1 MATRSTLQEACGIQR
16 HDSTDGPHLLRPA
29 GRTAHHLEALRMG
42 IAEASAQTL
51 FNHALGPQL
60 RHPSAEE
67 LPPDD
72 FSSWVNGVVQDRETA
87 ERLRFAIQECG
98 GSTDAM
104 RLAMIEVLDRIPE
117 KARISRD
124 APEDG
129 DFVFLEMDSVPVP
142 SGITAANSSELIH
155 RLVDAEPSVLF
166 YHLVEQPWL
175 ESRPLLLEW
184 VRKERQRAIWRLADR
199 QCAAGTTD
207 RDGTQAAPATL
218 AAERSRPAV
227 AEAAGAPEQQRR
239 EAQRQ
244 AVAGLVRRI
253 VGPEDSNDARPGS

>member
-1 MATRSTLQEACGIQR
+1 MAEPFELVGVV
-16 HDSTDGPHLLRPA
+16 HLLRPA
-29 GRTAHHLEALRMG
+29 GRTAHHLEALRLG

-98 GSTDAM
+98 GSADAM

-155 RLVDAEPSVLF
+155 RLVDAEASVLF

-175 ESRPLLLEW
+175 ESRPLLLDW
-184 VRKERQRAIWRLADR
+184 VRKNGSERLATWLTDSVQPGRPIEAGRKQLLRRWR
-199 QCAAGTTD
+199 QSGLG
-207 RDGTQAAPATL
+207 R
-218 AAERSRPAV
+218 RV

-239 EAQRQ
+239 DAQRQ